1 MRSILANRAFVLLWC
16 AGLFSQLT
24 WWMLHTA
31 MLVLVF
37 ERTGSAFGTGLIPV
51 FSALPTVL
59 LGALAGR
66 IVDAYDRRRVM
77 QRGALVLVALLLVA
91 LPFADAAPAF
101 GLYAFIAVQSAVMT
115 VMTPAENALLP
126 ALVESAHL
134 KTANA
139 LNVLNDGIGRIVGPA
154 IGAPLLVAFGP
165 RALVVVSLGLT
176 AVTWGLLTT
185 MGASGLSASPM
196 EAQPGRPIAWRR
208 PGIGASF
215 REQAAMARRIAL
227 AGGPLAVAVGAFT
240 LYMVA
245 DVPFSAIVPAFFTD
259 SLHASTEE
267 FGFMLSLRGV
277 AGILGGVLIVSAARR
292 IQATTLLAGGLLTYG
307 FAIGVQG
314 IINSFWPGLWF
325 LVLVGPAAAAIQTGM
340 NTLLQEASPDRER
353 GRVFALVGVLAGIVT
368 IAMSFSAG
376 ALADM
381 IGTRPIV
388 VASGLLQILPAM
400 LILRRFPRQDV
411 APKVV

>member
-1 MRSILANRAFVLLWC
+1 MTGPARPLRKRLATSLGSLLEPATDPRQPPPS
-16 AGLFSQLT
+16 AGTRQD
-24 WWMLHTA
+24 
-31 MLVLVF
+31 
-37 ERTGSAFGTGLIPV
+37 E
-51 FSALPTVL
+51 L
-59 LGALAGR
+59 LAQVR
-66 IVDAYDRRRVM
+66 
-77 QRGALVLVALLLVA
+77 QALLNVGSTHRR
-91 LPFADAAPAF
+91 FSEQ
-101 GLYAFIAVQSAVMT
+101 IAT
-115 VMTPAENALLP
+115 
-126 ALVESAHL
+126 
-134 KTANA
+134 
-139 LNVLNDGIGRIVGPA
+139 G
-154 IGAPLLVAFGP
+154 
-165 RALVVVSLGLT
+165 
-176 AVTWGLLTT
+176 T
-185 MGASGLSASPM
+185 ML
-196 EAQPGRPIAWRR
+196 AQQL
-208 PGIGASF
+208 
-215 REQAAMARRIAL
+215 REQAAMARRIVL

-245 DVPFSAIVPAFFTD
+245 EVPFSAIVPAFFTD

-292 IQATTLLAGGLLTYG
+292 IQATALLAGGLLTYG

-368 IAMSFSAG
+368 IAMSVSAG
-376 ALADM
+376 ALADT